1 MKFKND
7 LGRSMFEMVLYLG
20 LIVVITTS
28 TISMYSESVEKT
40 RNIQADSQ
48 IEDIQEKVNLYYLG
62 RPFPSTGQIET
73 VLQTKLGN
81 QINLVDP
88 WGSKITVYANK
99 TGAGAGLLAD
109 PYFGIKFSNL
119 DKKRCI
125 NVSNLFIQKGAVTV
139 EVNETKKNTSFTI
152 SDAAKSCTRDG
163 ATNAVQGFFKKD

>member
-28 TISMYSESVEKT
+28 TISMYAESVEKT

-81 QINLVDP
+81 
-88 WGSKITVYANK
+88 
-99 TGAGAGLLAD
+99 

-152 SDAAKSCTRDG
+152 SDAAKSCTKDG
-163 ATNAVQGFFKKD
+163 ATNTVQGFFKKD